1 MADVNGDVV
10 VDLPLPAL
18 PSSAGEARRA
28 VRRAVEHT
36 LVDNLGALEEL
47 VDDLLVAVSEL
58 VTNAVLH
65 AGSEIRLRVRTLPS
79 WVRIEV
85 FDGSP
90 HLPRTIGAEGVAAT
104 GRGLRL
110 VAELVDRWGAEAEGG
125 GKVVWCEV
133 SRDHVQEGAGVVLG
147 AGPGTDTVGVVLRNV
162 PLLMHAAW
170 QEAAAA
176 LLREL
181 MLMDQVEDPES
192 AVEAHS
198 LASGVL
204 STCAEQIP
212 EPDLGEDPS
221 AIMLGAVDPLVSLE
235 QMVLE
240 VPRDAVADFER
251 LGRMLERATTFADYG
266 EFLAVPTQPEIRAMR
281 QWLCGEVARQVAGV
295 PPTPWSP
302 PSPREVTPGP
312 PIDGW
317 DPDEVNSSPL
327 ALLAADDANRILA
340 VSDSAL
346 AALGYGRSELV
357 GQRLLALIPPRYQQA
372 HVAGFTRHV
381 VNGRSPLLGQLVTVP
396 VVAAGGAEVEAKV
409 QIDRI
414 GLVDGRSLFYA
425 QFSF

>member
-1 MADVNGDVV
+1 MSSVDGDVV

-36 LVDNLGALEEL
+36 LADLESLEEL
-47 VDDLLVAVSEL
+47 VDDLLIAVSEL

-65 AGSEIRLRVRTLPS
+65 AGSEIRLRVKALPS
-79 WVRIEV
+79 WVRVEV

-90 HLPRTIGAEGVAAT
+90 HLPRPIGTEGVAAT

-110 VAELVDRWGAEAEGG
+110 VAELVDRWGAESEGE

-133 SRDHVQEGAGVVLG
+133 SREHDHQGTGVVVG
-147 AGPGTDTVGVVLRNV
+147 GSASGQDTVGVVLRNV

-181 MLMDQVEDPES
+181 MLMDLVEDPER

-198 LASGVL
+198 LASAVL

-212 EPDLGEDPS
+212 EPDLGDDPS
-221 AIMLGAVDPLVSLE
+221 AIMLGAVDPLVSRD
-235 QMVLE
+235 QVMLE
-240 VPRDAVADFER
+240 VPREAVPAFER

-266 EFLAVPTQPEIRAMR
+266 EFLAAPTQPEIRAMR
-281 QWLCGEVARQVAGV
+281 QWLCGEVARQVAGE

-302 PSPREVTPGP
+302 PSPREVAPGP
-312 PIDGW
+312 PIEGW
-317 DPDEVNSSPL
+317 DPGEVNGSPL
-327 ALLAADDANRILA
+327 ALLAADDTNRILA

-346 AALGYGRSELV
+346 EALGYPRHQLV
-357 GQRLLALIPPRYQQA
+357 GKRLLALIPPRYQQA

-381 VNGRSPLLGQLVTVP
+381 VNGRSPLLGQQVVVP
-396 VVAAGGAEVEAKV
+396 VVVASGDEVEVKV
-409 QIDRI
+409 QIDR
-414 GLVDGRSLFYA
+414 LSLADGRSLFFA
-425 QFSF
+425 EFSF

>member
-1 MADVNGDVV
+1 MARVDGDVV

-36 LVDNLGALEEL
+36 LGDLESFGDL
-47 VDDLLVAVSEL
+47 IDDLTVAVSEL

-65 AGSEIRLRVRTLPS
+65 AGSQIRLRVKALPS
-79 WVRIEV
+79 RVRVEV

-90 HLPRTIGAEGVAAT
+90 HLPRTIGAEGVAPT

-110 VAELVDRWGAEAEGG
+110 VAELVDRWGAEAEGE
-125 GKVVWCEV
+125 GKMVWCEV
-133 SRDHVQEGAGVVLG
+133 SRGRDHEGTGLVVG
-147 AGPGTDTVGVVLRNV
+147 GGGPGQDTVGVVLHNV

-181 MLMDQVEDPES
+181 MLMDLVEDPES

-221 AIMLGAVDPLVSLE
+221 AIMLGAIDPLVTSERL
-235 QMVLE
+235 VLE
-240 VPRDAVADFER
+240 VPRDAVGDFER

-281 QWLCGEVARQVAGV
+281 QWLCGEVARQVAGE

-302 PSPREVTPGP
+302 PSPRVVTPGP
-312 PIDGW
+312 PIEGW
-317 DPDEVNSSPL
+317 DPDEVNRSRL

-346 AALGYGRSELV
+346 EALGYRRRELV
-357 GQRLLALIPPRYQQA
+357 GKRLLALIPPRYQQA

-381 VNGRSPLLGQLVTVP
+381 VNGRSSLIGQQMIVP
-396 VVAAGGAEVEAKV
+396 VVVASGDEVEAKV
-409 QIDRI
+409 RIDRRS
-414 GLVDGRSLFYA
+414 LANGRSLFLA
-425 QFSF
+425 EFSF

>member
-1 MADVNGDVV
+1 MSSVNGDVV

-36 LVDNLGALEEL
+36 LADLESLEDL

-65 AGSEIRLRVRTLPS
+65 AGSEIRLRVKARPS
-79 WVRIEV
+79 RVRIEV

-90 HLPRTIGAEGVAAT
+90 HLPRPIGAEGVAAT

-110 VAELVDRWGAEAEGG
+110 VAELVDRWGAQADGE

-133 SRDHVQEGAGVVLG
+133 SREHDHEGSGVVLG
-147 AGPGTDTVGVVLRNV
+147 VGPGADTVGVVLRNV

-181 MLMDQVEDPES
+181 MLMDMVEDAES
-192 AVEAHS
+192 AIEAHS

-212 EPDLGEDPS
+212 EPDLGDDPS
-221 AIMLGAVDPLVSLE
+221 AIMLGAVDPLVSRE

-240 VPRDAVADFER
+240 VPRDVVGDFDR

-281 QWLCGEVARQVAGV
+281 QWLCGEVARQVAGE

-302 PSPREVTPGP
+302 PSPRTATPGP
-312 PIDGW
+312 PIEGW
-317 DPDEVNSSPL
+317 DPDEVNTSPL

-346 AALGYGRSELV
+346 EALGYQRRELV
-357 GQRLLALIPPRYQQA
+357 GQRLLALIPARYQQA

-381 VNGRSPLLGQLVTVP
+381 VNGRSPLLGQQVVVP
-396 VVAAGGAEVEAKV
+396 VVHARGHEIEAKV
-409 QIDRI
+409 QIDRLS
-414 GLVDGRSLFYA
+414 LVGGRSLFFA
-425 QFSF
+425 ELSF